1 MNALYARIPGYEKT
15 GQRSIDRQPQNFR
28 EIGISA
34 HYSFLLMLLSAWED
48 RRFSDKDLLDI
59 LDAVFVFFL
68 RRRMIREIN
77 RENQVVLELARLVPD
92 LESAPNKKGRMFAL
106 PGENDDKKFRLPND
120 VECGELFWRRIFISA
135 PRRVLRWHL

>member
-1 MNALYARIPGYEKT
+1 MRSDWEGLFQNLKRMNALYARIPGYEKT

-77 RENQVVLELARLVPD
+77 RKNQVVLELARLVPN

-106 PGENDDKKFRLPND
+106 LEGER
-120 VECGELFWRRIFISA
+120 G
-135 PRRVLRWHL
+135 